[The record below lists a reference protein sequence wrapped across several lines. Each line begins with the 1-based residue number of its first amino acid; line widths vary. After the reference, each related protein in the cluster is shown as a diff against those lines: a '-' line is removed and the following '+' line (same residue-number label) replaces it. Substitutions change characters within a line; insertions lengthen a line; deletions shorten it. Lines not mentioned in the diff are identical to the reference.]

1 MAQDRANR
9 FNKDQDVKN
18 DKPCRTKRPPFLFS
32 RQDYCSTG
40 SISFHPWFHLTSQP
54 GTLTLAQSL
63 RRTLSFKQVVQH
75 LQRESKPE
83 LRVHII
89 MYKQN
94 LVIFL
99 LRAMTRLELCRLELE
114 NRCIPHLQ
122 LCCRHL
128 GCRRGEEPSEGNG
141 TCDAAADHQRPAA
154 CANARGRDSHW

>member
-1 MAQDRANR
+1 
-9 FNKDQDVKN
+9 
-18 DKPCRTKRPPFLFS
+18 
-32 RQDYCSTG
+32 
-40 SISFHPWFHLTSQP
+40 
-54 GTLTLAQSL
+54 
-63 RRTLSFKQVVQH
+63 
-75 LQRESKPE
+75 
-83 LRVHII
+83 

-94 LVIFL
+94 LVISL

-128 GCRRGEEPSEGNG
+128 GCFDNSCLKVALQRAEEPSEGNG